1 VIELVPASPAHVG
14 RIANRIRDIDRR
26 EAEAFGH
33 SPKTALRLG
42 IRASVLAW
50 TAMLDGSPQ
59 AMFGVRPMSSIE
71 GRGMAWFLAT
81 DAAFGCARD
90 LLSIGPA
97 VIEAMHR
104 RFTGWRIGSH
114 RKRRGDT
121 NARAMGLRARGA
133 DDDGSRR
140 RVPAI
145 LEGRSRFVIR
155 SAFTSPQPPSWRSA
169 RACRAISTANQ
180 YRYEARVAKANTIA
194 EDARAGCDRA
204 RTAALILDYQR
215 QLAQRDGP
223 AERRTGGQRYRSDVR
238 LRGMRLRA
246 DTAQFGRADVNRI
259 NENAIREAKGYEIN
273 AANYSAEAISD
284 RRKASGALVRA
295 HSGSPPPSL
304 AARRRSPRCG
314 GYGTGYGG

>member
-104 RFTGWRIGSH
+104 RFH
-114 RKRRGDT
+114 R
-121 NARAMGLRARGA
+121 
-133 DDDGSRR
+133 
-140 RVPAI
+140 
-145 LEGRSRFVIR
+145 LENWV
-155 SAFTSPQPPSWRSA
+155 
-169 RACRAISTANQ
+169 ST
-180 YRYEARVAKANTIA
+180 
-194 EDARAGCDRA
+194 
-204 RTAALILDYQR
+204 
-215 QLAQRDGP
+215 
-223 AERRTGGQRYRSDVR
+223 
-238 LRGMRLRA
+238 
-246 DTAQFGRADVNRI
+246 
-259 NENAIREAKGYEIN
+259 ENAAAIRMLGRWGFELGEQTMTVRGVEFRPFWKD
-273 AANYSAEAISD
+273 D
-284 RRKASGALVRA
+284 RGV
-295 HSGSPPPSL
+295 
-304 AARRRSPRCG
+304 
-314 GYGTGYGG
+314 